1 MADVTRRGFRR
12 VPLALTRQNVRHD
25 DSSIVRKAYAILK
38 MKIMM
43 QRTANENAACLV
55 ELST

>member
-12 VPLALTRQNVRHD
+12 VAPRVDKQNARHD
-25 DSSIVRKAYAILK
+25 DSSIVHKAYAILK